1 MCGEH
6 FHQIISVVQTIL
18 TQKSKRTLRYDE
30 VKYFILNRNRYEDA
44 DSRIT
49 DKYSSRHET
58 PDQKTQPEFS
68 TQDQMH

>member
-1 MCGEH
+1 MHGLVESAQGNCGAC
-6 FHQIISVVQTIL
+6 V
-18 TQKSKRTLRYDE
+18 RTLRYDE